1 MTQVQTWIS
10 NAAAWISQNS
20 TDVLYIGLA
29 VAAVALIG
37 GGKRR

>member
-1 MTQVQTWIS
+1 MTQLQTLIS
-10 NAAAWISQNS
+10 NASAWISKNS

-29 VAAVALIG
+29 VAAIALLG